1 MRVIE
6 TIAGV
11 REAVRQAR
19 GVGQRVGLV
28 PTMGALHAGH
38 ETLIGRSVAECDA
51 TVVSIFVNPIQFNQ
65 REDFEKYPRTWE
77 RDLEACESAGVG
89 IVFAPSNEEMY
100 PRPLLTMVEP
110 GAVAE
115 HLCGRFRQ
123 GHFRGVATVV
133 AKLFHAV
140 EADRAYFGEKDAQQ
154 LAVIQSMV
162 SDLNMAV
169 EIVPVATVREDD
181 GLAMSSRNERLS
193 TSERRVAPVLYAG
206 LRAALARLEEG
217 EREVRWVREAALEV
231 IEREQLVRLEYL
243 EVVDAVAMQP
253 VRMVEGPVRVAVAA
267 WLGRVR
273 LIDNVGFVPHGG

>member
-11 REAVRQAR
+11 REAVRQSR
-19 GVGQRVGLV
+19 GEGKRVGLV

-38 ETLIGRSVAECDA
+38 ETLIGRSVAECNV

-100 PRPLLTMVEP
+100 PRPMLTYVEP
-110 GAVAE
+110 GSVAE
-115 HLCGRFRQ
+115 HLCGRFRP

-193 TSERRVAPVLYAG
+193 TAERQVAPVLYAG

-231 IEREQLVRLEYL
+231 MEQEQLVRLEYL
-243 EVVDAVAMQP
+243 EVVDARTMQP
-253 VRMVEGPVRVAVAA
+253 VEHVDGPVRVAVAA

-273 LIDNVGFVPHGG
+273 LIDNVGFVPHGD